1 MDFLNSIISLLEKYW
16 PMFLSG
22 IGTTM
27 LIALT
32 STLLGIVIGV
42 VIGIVRTT
50 PKSKNPFVR
59 GFQNFINA
67 LIYV

>member
-32 STLLGIVIGV
+32 STLLGIGIGV
-42 VIGIVRTT
+42 GIGIVRTT
-50 PKSKNPFVR
+50 P
-59 GFQNFINA
+59 
-67 LIYV
+67 